1 MRQRGC
7 TRPVPHGLR
16 DKNEC
21 TAGGV
26 SAIERSCLE
35 DVWIGEVG
43 QMSRGGSE
51 QNVDEVVISRVR
63 MPTGAVLE
71 WVSGDHSYAGF

>member
-7 TRPVPHGLR
+7 MRPVPHGLR

-26 SAIERSCLE
+26 GAIERSCLE
-35 DVWIGEVG
+35 NVGIGEMGRV
-43 QMSRGGSE
+43 SCVVSE
-51 QNVDEVVISRVR
+51 QNVDEVVMS
-63 MPTGAVLE
+63 
-71 WVSGDHSYAGF
+71 